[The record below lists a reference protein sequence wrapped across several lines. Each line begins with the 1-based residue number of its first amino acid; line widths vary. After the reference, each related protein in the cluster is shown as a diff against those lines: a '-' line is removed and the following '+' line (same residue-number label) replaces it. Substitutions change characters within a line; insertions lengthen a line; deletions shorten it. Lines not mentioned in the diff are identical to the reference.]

1 MSQIALPLDVRGAT
15 GPVRIAVG
23 EGNRGAIE
31 GLADAASWPFRT
43 AVLVGPPRSGK
54 SLLAGWFAASGAGEV
69 VDDAHRV
76 DETALFHAWNRAQE
90 TERPLLLTAR
100 PGWQVAL
107 PDLASR
113 LAGSLQ
119 LAIGSPGDALVAELL
134 AAHAEQRRL
143 MLGEGAAAYLVPRI
157 ERSHAAV
164 EAVVAAI
171 DRISLER
178 RAPATIS
185 VWRDALEAV
194 QGPEQGRLL

>member
-90 TERPLLLTAR
+90 TERPLLLAAR

-119 LAIGSPGDALVAELL
+119 LAIGSPGDALVAELHQML
-134 AAHAEQRRL
+134 HTIAGSAATFGFRVLGQQARQLEQRLRVL
-143 MLGEGAAAYLVPRI
+143 MAFETVSPQDWENWMAGLDQY
-157 ERSHAAV
+157 
-164 EAVVAAI
+164 VAWAEI
-171 DRISLER
+171 NPKADLY
-178 RAPATIS
+178 P
-185 VWRDALEAV
+185 
-194 QGPEQGRLL
+194 